1 MQIHMVIKVVKP
13 YCETLV
19 FNIAPY
25 LSKIKADAHAKELND
40 GRTPED
46 IEDYVDYVVES
57 YDIAA

>member
-1 MQIHMVIKVVKP
+1 MQIHMVIKVAKP

-19 FNIAPY
+19 FNVAPY

-40 GRTPED
+40 NRSQEEL
-46 IEDYVDYVVES
+46 EDYVDYVVES